1 MLVVAHMVEVE
12 GRMNYLGKSEYF
24 QVTFIILLVLQRKPI
39 HFFYVYMIT
48 KYNIEFGT
56 ERDPCSE
63 H

>member
-24 QVTFIILLVLQRKPI
+24 QVTFIILLVLQRKPSI
-39 HFFYVYMIT
+39 IFSMYARL

-56 ERDPCSE
+56 E